1 MDPSAQGSDRVAA
14 LAAYFRQHG
23 DRFTRQA
30 LRAAATEAGYSATEI
45 EAAWSQVGWGSAEQA
60 MSRPADFAVSAGVAL
75 AYIAGTYLG
84 TIGLAS
90 NSTTAGFAL
99 PGVLVAV
106 VGGVLAW
113 AGLRESRPAA
123 ARGIGLGIVVTLLLP
138 VVLFLLIVGICIATG
153 AATPF

>member
-1 MDPSAQGSDRVAA
+1 MDPSAQGSDRVVA

-23 DRFTRQA
+23 DRFTPQA
-30 LRAAATEAGYSATEI
+30 LRAAAMEAGYSAAEI
-45 EAAWSQVGWGSAEQA
+45 DAAWSQVGWGSAERSMA
-60 MSRPADFAVSAGVAL
+60 RTDDLAVSVVVGLV
-75 AYIAGTYLG
+75 YVAGTYIG

-90 NSTTAGFAL
+90 NRTTADLAL
-99 PGVLVAV
+99 PGLAVAII
-106 VGGVLAW
+106 GGMLAW